1 MPSYLDQL
9 QELTA
14 LLLSGALT
22 QEEFNARKQQL
33 SFGEPNMP
41 VDTPVAPV
49 VAPPGI
55 VPMAVPVDTPVAP
68 VVAPP
73 GIVPMAVPVGTPGAP
88 VVAPPGIV
96 PVNTVPLG
104 AAVPFGAEVP
114 VGMPMAMPVSIA
126 AANAVA
132 PTPMSMQAPASGF
145 SRLTTLRFPC
155 CAEKYEQLKA
165 MTRADVPYALA
176 ARGMTRRQWT
186 ECTDA
191 IERVHDAQFFK
202 NCPTAECCYW
212 CIPLGPLQSALCI
225 MNPIS
230 CVFCIQP
237 VERAR
242 RACIT
247 RCTPILRPL
256 GYKVSV
262 PDFDWEDA
270 VIFEPGM

>member
-55 VPMAVPVDTPVAP
+55 VP
-68 VVAPP
+68 
-73 GIVPMAVPVGTPGAP
+73 
-88 VVAPPGIV
+88 
-96 PVNTVPLG
+96 VNTVPLG

-114 VGMPMAMPVSIA
+114 VAMPVSMA

-155 CAEKYEQLKA
+155 CAEKYEQLKT

-176 ARGMTRRQWT
+176 ARGMTQRQWT

-191 IERVHDAQFFK
+191 LERVHDAQFFK

-225 MNPIS
+225 INPIS

-242 RACIT
+242 RACIAT
-247 RCTPILRPL
+247 CTPILRPL
-256 GYKVSV
+256 GYKVSA
-262 PDFDWEDA
+262 PDFDWEVA

>member
-22 QEEFNARKQQL
+22 QEEFNARRQQL

-41 VDTPVAPV
+41 VDTPV
-49 VAPPGI
+49 
-55 VPMAVPVDTPVAP
+55 
-68 VVAPP
+68 
-73 GIVPMAVPVGTPGAP
+73 AP

-114 VGMPMAMPVSIA
+114 VGMPMAMPVSMA

-132 PTPMSMQAPASGF
+132 PTPMSMQASASEI
-145 SRLTTLRFPC
+145 LRFPC
-155 CAEKYEQLKA
+155 GAHKYEQLKA
-165 MTRADVPYALA
+165 MTRADAPYALA
-176 ARGMTRRQWT
+176 SRGMTRAQWA

-191 IERVHDAQFFK
+191 LERVHDAQFFK
-202 NCPTAECCYW
+202 NCPFAGLCYW
-212 CIPLGPLQSALCI
+212 GIPLGPLQFLLCFA
-225 MNPIS
+225 NPITWL
-230 CVFCIQP
+230 FCFNP

-242 RACIT
+242 RACIF
-247 RCTPILRPL
+247 RCTPILQPL

-262 PDFDWEDA
+262 PSIAMDDA

>member
-1 MPSYLDQL
+1 M
-9 QELTA
+9 
-14 LLLSGALT
+14 
-22 QEEFNARKQQL
+22 
-33 SFGEPNMP
+33 
-41 VDTPVAPV
+41 
-49 VAPPGI
+49 
-55 VPMAVPVDTPVAP
+55 
-68 VVAPP
+68 
-73 GIVPMAVPVGTPGAP
+73 
-88 VVAPPGIV
+88 
-96 PVNTVPLG
+96 
-104 AAVPFGAEVP
+104 PFGAEVP

-155 CAEKYEQLKA
+155 CAEKYEQLKT

-212 CIPLGPLQSALCI
+212 CIPLGPLQFALCV
-225 MNPIS
+225 MNPIT

-237 VERAR
+237 VERAK
-242 RACIT
+242 RACIA

-262 PDFDWEDA
+262 RDWAMDEPI
-270 VIFEPGM
+270 IFEPGW